1 MAELARSWSTRRCN
15 EGQHTAVY
23 SEEIAER
30 PKGPRA
36 KRNEEL
42 GFGQLLIALRNGSD
56 ASM

>member
-15 EGQHTAVY
+15 GGQHTAVY
-23 SEEIAER
+23 SEEIAEW

-42 GFGQLLIALRNGSD
+42 GFGQHLIASRNG
-56 ASM
+56 